1 MAKNPLPTVA
11 LVSLGCP
18 KNLIDSERM
27 LAGLALGG
35 FAVTP
40 EPDGADVA
48 VVNTCAFIDLA
59 RAESDQHLD
68 ALEALKRTG
77 RLGRIVVAGCMAQRY
92 GRQVLQRH
100 PGVDAV
106 VGIAG
111 RDELAG
117 ICRSVLSRPRA
128 GNRGRSNAAKQRA
141 AGRETRRAPSYE
153 TVSKFR
159 LVRGGSPDPPR
170 QAHGA
175 PRALVRV
182 GPHAA
187 APPDDRERL
196 RLTPRHYAYLRISEG
211 CDNRCAYCAIPEI
224 RGPLRSKPPQQVLAE
239 AEELAADGAKE
250 LILIGQDTTAYGRDF
265 AAQDGRLA
273 AGLAPRAGPIA
284 NCELRIAD
292 LKKRSG
298 TNPAHASLPAV
309 QSAIRNPQSAIESGV
324 PSLARLLGALRDRVR
339 VPWIRLMYTHPAS
352 FTEEVISQLAAGP
365 PLVPYVDL
373 PLQHASDALLES
385 MARGAGR
392 AEIERLIARLR
403 SAAPGIALRTSFI
416 VGYPGETDARFE
428 ELLDF
433 VEKVRFDHMGVFV
446 YSAEAGTRA
455 AGLPDPVP
463 AAVARERW
471 ERLMQAAER
480 LAVAAARARTGQTL
494 TVLVDGAEE
503 AGRLVARH
511 AGQAPEVDSRVL
523 LPPGAARP
531 GEFVNVRITGAE
543 GYDLVGE
550 VEDSSKFQVPSSK

>member
-1 MAKNPLPTVA
+1 
-11 LVSLGCP
+11 
-18 KNLIDSERM
+18 M

-35 FAVTP
+35 FAVTADA
-40 EPDGADVA
+40 DGADVA
-48 VVNTCAFIDLA
+48 VVNTCAFLDLA

-68 ALEALKRTG
+68 ALEALKRRG

-117 ICRSVLSRPRA
+117 ICRRVLSRPREK
-128 GNRGRSNAAKQRA
+128 RGRARPAAA
-141 AGRETRRAPSYE
+141 E
-153 TVSKFR
+153 
-159 LVRGGSPDPPR
+159 
-170 QAHGA
+170 
-175 PRALVRV
+175 ALVSV

-224 RGPLRSKPPQQVLAE
+224 RGPLRSKPPGQVLAE

-250 LILIGQDTTAYGRDF
+250 LILIAQDTTAYGRDLAQTQCGVMSVECGVKEPRTPADSR
-265 AAQDGRLA
+265 AADSSF
-273 AGLAPRAGPIA
+273 ITHH
-284 NCELRIAD
+284 
-292 LKKRSG
+292 S
-298 TNPAHASLPAV
+298 SLPSSV
-309 QSAIRNPQSAIESGV
+309 QSAIRRSLPASGGQSAIGGAA
-324 PSLARLLGALRDRVR
+324 SLARLLHVLRERVR
-339 VPWIRLMYTHPAS
+339 VPWLRLMYTHPAS
-352 FTEEVISQLAAGP
+352 FTEDVLGQLGVR

-373 PLQHASDALLES
+373 PLQHASDALLER
-385 MARGAGR
+385 MGRRAGR

-403 SAAPGIALRTSFI
+403 ASVPGIALRTSFI

-428 ELLDF
+428 ELLGF
-433 VEKVRFDHMGVFV
+433 VEKVRFDHVGVFV

-480 LAVAAARARTGQTL
+480 LAFAAAEARRGQVL
-494 TVLVDGAEE
+494 EVLVDGAQES
-503 AGRLVARH
+503 GRLVARH
-511 AGQAPEVDSRVL
+511 AGQAPEVDGVVL
-523 LPPGAARP
+523 LAPGTAAT
-531 GEFVNVRITGAE
+531 GQFVQVRITGAE

-550 VEDSSKFQVPSSK
+550 VERSSKFKVQGSK

>member
-1 MAKNPLPTVA
+1 MPKKSLATVA

-35 FAVTP
+35 FAVTADA
-40 EPDGADVA
+40 DGADVA
-48 VVNTCAFIDLA
+48 IVNTCAFLDLA

-68 ALEALKRTG
+68 TLEALKRRG

-92 GRQVLQRH
+92 GRGILRRH
-100 PGVDAV
+100 PTVDAI
-106 VGIAG
+106 VGISS

-117 ICRSVLSRPRA
+117 ICRRLLAGRRA
-128 GNRGRSNAAKQRA
+128 GERGRSNAARQRA
-141 AGRETRRAPSYE
+141 AGRETRRAKYHP
-153 TVSKFR
+153 
-159 LVRGGSPDPPR
+159 VRGGSPHPPR
-170 QAHGA
+170 KARSA
-175 PRALVRV
+175 PAALVRV

-224 RGPLRSKPPQQVLAE
+224 RGPLRSKPPGQVLAE

-273 AGLAPRAGPIA
+273 AGLAPRAGEIA
-284 NCELRIAD
+284 DCGLRIAD
-292 LKKRSG
+292 LKKPSG
-298 TNPAHASLPAV
+298 TNPAHVSLPAG
-309 QSAIRNPQSAIESGV
+309 QSAIRNPQSAIEGGAA
-324 PSLARLLGALRDRVR
+324 SLAHLLHALRERIR
-339 VPWIRLMYTHPAS
+339 VPWLRLMYTHPAS
-352 FTEEVISQLAAGP
+352 FTEDVIGQLGVR

-373 PLQHASDALLES
+373 PLQHISDALLES
-385 MARGAGR
+385 MGRRAGR

-403 SAAPGIALRTSFI
+403 SAVSGIALRTSFI

-428 ELLDF
+428 ELLGF
-433 VEKVRFDHMGVFV
+433 VEKVRFDHVGVFV

-455 AGLPDPVP
+455 AGLPDQVP

-480 LAVAAARARTGQTL
+480 LAFAAAEARRGQVL
-494 TVLVDGAEE
+494 EVLVDGAEE
-503 AGRLVARH
+503 SGRLVARH
-511 AGQAPEVDSRVL
+511 AGQAPEVDGVVL
-523 LPPGAARP
+523 LAPGTAAT
-531 GEFVNVRITGAE
+531 GQFVQVRITGAE
-543 GYDLVGE
+543 GYDLLGE
-550 VEDSSKFQVPSSK
+550 VERSSKFKVQGSK

>member
-1 MAKNPLPTVA
+1 MSRKSLATVA

-18 KNLIDSERM
+18 KNLVDSERM

-35 FAVTP
+35 FAVTTDA
-40 EPDGADVA
+40 DGADVA
-48 VVNTCAFIDLA
+48 VVNTCAFLDLS

-68 ALEALKRTG
+68 ALETLKRRG

-106 VGIAG
+106 VGLAG

-117 ICRSVLSRPRA
+117 ICRRVLSRPRQK
-128 GNRGRSNAAKQRA
+128 RGRARPAA
-141 AGRETRRAPSYE
+141 
-153 TVSKFR
+153 
-159 LVRGGSPDPPR
+159 
-170 QAHGA
+170 AH
-175 PRALVRV
+175 PLVRV

-224 RGPLRSKPPQQVLAE
+224 RGPLRSKPPGQVLAE

-250 LILIGQDTTAYGRDF
+250 LILIAQDTTAYGRDF

-273 AGLAPRAGPIA
+273 TGLAPRAGA
-284 NCELRIAD
+284 A
-292 LKKRSG
+292 
-298 TNPAHASLPAV
+298 
-309 QSAIRNPQSAIESGV
+309 
-324 PSLARLLGALRDRVR
+324 SLARLLHVLRERVR
-339 VPWIRLMYTHPAS
+339 VRWLRLMYTHPAS
-352 FTEEVISQLAAGP
+352 FTEDVIGQLGVR

-373 PLQHASDALLES
+373 PLQHASDAILES
-385 MARGAGR
+385 MGRRTGR
-392 AEIERLIARLR
+392 AEIESLIARLR
-403 SAAPGIALRTSFI
+403 AAAPGIAIRTSFI

-428 ELLDF
+428 ELLGF
-433 VEKVRFDHMGVFV
+433 VEKVRFDHVGVFV

-455 AGLPDPVP
+455 AGLPDQVP

-480 LAVAAARARTGQTL
+480 LAFAAAEARRGQVL
-494 TVLVDGAEE
+494 EVLVDGAEE
-503 AGRLVARH
+503 SGRLVARH
-511 AGQAPEVDSRVL
+511 AGQAPEVDGVVL
-523 LPPGAARP
+523 LAPGTAAT
-531 GEFVNVRITGAE
+531 GQFVQVRITGAE